1 MNTWFR
7 KIGMG
12 AVALTLAGVL
22 GGCNNGSGSDLIKLF
37 FGINGGGSCNSVV
50 VEVNLADADAVIE
63 RDNDGNLQCE
73 LASALDAAGCNISF
87 SEPGGGVLRVTVS
100 GCTINGVSNL
110 FSCLFEDVD
119 ISELQQTAEGQCA
132 CTNAPGCDNTPPVC
146 ISRNADPTSC
156 EDCDNGVDDD
166 DNGLIDCDDPNCSND
181 PICGPETTT
190 STTSN
195 TISSTSTSTTNT
207 TSTTGSTT
215 TTTLIGGGLTCHVFL
230 RLADD
235 ATLGSLQ
242 FDVDYGD
249 APGSFLGTG
258 GNVECASLIQGSLAS
273 FNDKDAEETLTAGI
287 ISLDGFTGPVNVA
300 DCTFTASVQPT
311 PADFTI
317 AVTEASDPDLNP
329 VEPTPDVVIVSP
341 IECEGNPVTTTTVE
355 GQTTTTEPGVTTT
368 IVGSTN
374 FSVLFRL
381 TSASAAAGALQ
392 FHTDYSAAPGGFA
405 GAGAAVNCTSLVSGA
420 LFAPNDIEATTTLNL
435 GIISLSP
442 VTAPIDLVRCTFNA
456 EGGTPVPA
464 DFPVV
469 IDDATDPDGA
479 PIDAAISVTSVTA
492 IP

>member
-119 ISELQQTAEGQCA
+119 ISQLQQTAEGQCA

-207 TSTTGSTT
+207 TSTTSSTVTT
-215 TTTLIGGGLTCHVFL
+215 TTVGGGLTCHVFL

-235 ATLGSLQ
+235 VTLGSLQ
-242 FDVDYGD
+242 FDVDYSD
-249 APGSFLGTG
+249 APGNFLGQA
-258 GNVECASLIQGSLAS
+258 GNVECASLIQGSLPA
-273 FNDKDAEETLTAGI
+273 FNDVEAEETLRAGI

-300 DCTFTASVQPT
+300 DCTFVASVQPT

-317 AVTEASDPDLNP
+317 AVTEASTPDLVP
-329 VEPTPDVVIVSP
+329 VEPAPGVVIVSP
-341 IECEGNPVTTTTVE
+341 IECEGST
-355 GQTTTTEPGVTTT
+355 TTTTESGPTTT
-368 IVGSTN
+368 TEVGPTTTTLVSTT

-381 TSASAAAGALQ
+381 TSASASAGALQ
-392 FHTDYSAAPGGFA
+392 FHTNYSAAPGAFEGAGSAVVCESLIA
-405 GAGAAVNCTSLVSGA
+405 GALPA
-420 LFAPNDIEATTTLNL
+420 FNDIEATTTLNL
-435 GIISLSP
+435 GIISLTP
-442 VTAPIDLVRCTFNA
+442 ITAPINLARCTFDA
-456 EGGTPVPA
+456 SGGTPTPA

-479 PIDAAISVTSVTA
+479 PIDAEISVTSVTA